1 VQNNSVKF
9 TILKRNYRGYFFDH

>member
-9 TILKRNYRGYFFDH
+9 TILKRNSRGYFFDH